1 MRLRL
6 LNYVRIIII
15 QFVKKYKIIGFVNVP
30 WNKLLKNFNF
40 LNPRDNIFSGR
51 TGSKF
56 KAETESASG
65 SNLTFESLLGFPRFA
80 ACASLRDARRKIH
93 HRFVGRSA
101 SA

>member
-56 KAETESASG
+56 KAETESAS
-65 SNLTFESLLGFPRFA
+65 FEGLPSPPRNE
-80 ACASLRDARRKIH
+80 LQ
-93 HRFVGRSA
+93 
-101 SA
+101 